1 MAKKSAVAITQ
12 SRKLEHINIILNKET
27 QYRDKTTML
36 ECVELAGNDRKI
48 AKADVNLSTE
58 LIGREID
65 APIFVSGMT
74 GGHSDVFEIN
84 RNIAKAVAKLN
95 IPMGV
100 GSQRAMIEDKSL
112 AYTYDVKKFAGNII
126 LIGNIGATSLHRY
139 GSEAIQEMLNEV
151 NADILAIHTNP
162 AQESVQ
168 PEGDVDFRGIFK
180 RIVEVAKHIRQ
191 PTILKE
197 VGNGISKEIAQRLDG
212 KVYGIDV
219 QGAGGTTWVGVETYR
234 SKGEDGL
241 AFWDWGIPTALS
253 VLETKGSFG
262 GKVFASGGIR
272 NADDV
277 TRAIALGADLCGMAK
292 PVLTSERRHGSDGV
306 YKMLSNLID
315 EMRNKMAKLGFKD
328 IEEMKNARVL
338 IREPLSE
345 VIKQRGIHVPSRFVL
360 E

>member
-1 MAKKSAVAITQ
+1 MSEKTTATVTQ
-12 SRKLEHINIILNKET
+12 SRKLEHVNIILNKET
-27 QYRDKTTML
+27 QYREKTTML
-36 ECVELAGNDRKI
+36 EYVELAGGGASI
-48 AKADVNLSTE
+48 AKVDVDLGTE
-58 LIGREID
+58 IVGKEID

-74 GGHSDVFEIN
+74 GGHSDVFGIN
-84 RNIAKAVAKLN
+84 KNIAKAVAKLN

-100 GSQRAMIEDKSL
+100 GSQRAMIEDKNL
-112 AYTYDVKKFAGNII
+112 AYTYDVKKFAKDII

-139 GSEAIQEMLNEV
+139 GNETIQEMLDEV
-151 NADILAIHTNP
+151 NADMLAIHTNP

-180 RIVEVAKHIRQ
+180 RIVEVAKYVRQ

-197 VGNGISKEIAQRLDG
+197 VGNGVSKEVAQRLDG

-234 SKGEDGL
+234 SKGEEGL

-253 VLETKGSFG
+253 VLETKDSFK

-272 NADDV
+272 SADDV
-277 TRAIALGADLCGMAK
+277 IRAVALGADLCGMAK
-292 PVLTSERRHGSDGV
+292 PVLMSESRQGSDGV
-306 YKMLSNLID
+306 YSMLSSIIED
-315 EMRNKMAKLGFKD
+315 MKKKMAKLGLRN
-328 IEEMKNARVL
+328 IGELKNAKVL
-338 IREPLSE
+338 IKEPLSG
-345 VIKQRGIHVPSRFVL
+345 VIKQRGVHVPGRFVL